1 VHLGL
6 EDRIVVA
13 GVCDGQVAGASRV
26 FMRIRQRFIWSTVVV
41 AIILMGIAALLN
53 FPSLGAV
60 KLVAVNFYSS
70 APFATVRLGVREA
83 IKKADFDRA
92 LHLLKSQEGIAM
104 KIGNTSFMTQDLI
117 EHSDQVFRL
126 ARLVGEG
133 ERFHPWIRYLAKKDP
148 LSVRASIAL
157 KLVEFDEGLQ
167 VDIGGVS
174 QSLGID
180 ARIHRSQIAAVSRG
194 SSVAEKVRSL
204 CRSART
210 SQEGR
215 YDHWFFPEKFPNAQG
230 FSRPILSLSD
240 NTGLSYSYPSRE
252 PLRLGGR
259 TTSSFEFANTLS
271 PEKFRLFLPWPI
283 GTQVQL
289 HQIDVTSEN
298 DTKSFRPEEID
309 IEPLEGFLLGKTT
322 YLIAGD
328 SGETLRFKLPQASD
342 IEASRITVEFT
353 VERLPLN
360 AACVE
365 TQ

>member
-1 VHLGL
+1 VT
-6 EDRIVVA
+6 A
-13 GVCDGQVAGASRV
+13 ASRV
-26 FMRIRQRFIWSTVVV
+26 FMRIKRRSIWSTVVV
-41 AIILMGIAALLN
+41 AIILMGTAALLN

-60 KLVAVNFYSS
+60 KLAAVNFYSS
-70 APFATVRLGVREA
+70 VPFATVRLGVREA
-83 IKKADFDRA
+83 IKGADFDRA
-92 LHLLKSQEGIAM
+92 LHLLKSQEEIAM

-133 ERFHPWIRYLAKKDP
+133 ERFHSWIRYLAQKDP

-167 VDIGGVS
+167 VDIGGAS

-194 SSVAEKVRSL
+194 SSADEKVRAL
-204 CRSART
+204 CSSARV
-210 SQEGR
+210 SHEGR
-215 YDHWFFPEKFPNAQG
+215 YDHWFFPEKFPHAQG
-230 FSRPILSLSD
+230 FSRPVLSLTD

-252 PLRLGGR
+252 FVRLGNR
-259 TTSSFEFANTLS
+259 TISSFEFANSHS

-283 GTQVQL
+283 GTRVQL
-289 HQIDVTSEN
+289 HRIDVTSEN
-298 DTKSFRPEEID
+298 NIKSIPPEEID
-309 IEPLEGFLLGKTT
+309 IEPLEGFLLNKTT

-328 SGETLRFKLPQASD
+328 SGETLRFRLPHASD
-342 IEASRITVEFT
+342 IEAFRITVEFT
-353 VERLPLN
+353 AERLPLN
-360 AACVE
+360 AACVA